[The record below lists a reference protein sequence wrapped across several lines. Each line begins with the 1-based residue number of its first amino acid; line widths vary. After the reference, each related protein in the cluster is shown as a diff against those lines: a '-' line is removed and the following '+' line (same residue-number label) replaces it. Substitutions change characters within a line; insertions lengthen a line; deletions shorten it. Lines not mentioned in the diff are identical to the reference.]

1 MALNIKVSLDNHYEL
16 QSTDDDLRY
25 SIFESVLT
33 DGNISRLGVKISSEQ
48 HPYMSDVYNLAFG
61 PVNEKNE
68 IDDHIK
74 LTHQDHSK
82 VFSTIVLAGFTFLT
96 KHKDKYLGI
105 DGSDTRRAY
114 MYYRCIQN
122 NFEYLNSLF
131 TIYGVNYYLRILRD
145 ESADYDRKD
154 FLAIPKV
161 IQKGEI
167 LSPAKLYNYFI
178 FNIKQCNQD
187 DTTI

>member
-1 MALNIKVSLDNHYEL
+1 MALNIKIDFENRYEL
-16 QSTDDDLRY
+16 LSTDNDLRY
-25 SIFESVLT
+25 SIFESILT
-33 DGNISRLGVKISSEQ
+33 NGNISRLGIKISSEA

-74 LTHQDHSK
+74 LPHQDHSK
-82 VFSTIVLAGFTFLT
+82 VFSTIVLAGLTFLT
-96 KHKDKYLGI
+96 RHKDKYLGI

-131 TIYGVNYYLRILRD
+131 TIYGVNYYLRVLRD
-145 ESADYDRKD
+145 ESTDYDPKD
-154 FLAIPKV
+154 FLAIPA
-161 IQKGEI
+161 IIRKGEP

-178 FNIKQCNQD
+178 FNIK
-187 DTTI
+187 

>member
-1 MALNIKVSLDNHYEL
+1 MALNIKVNLDNHYEL
-16 QSTDDDLRY
+16 QSTDDDFRY
-25 SIFESVLT
+25 SIFESTLT
-33 DGNISRLGVKISSEQ
+33 DGKVSRLGVKISSEQ
-48 HPYMSDVYNLAFG
+48 HPFMPDVYNLAFG

-68 IDDHIK
+68 IDDRIK

-82 VFSTIVLAGFTFLT
+82 VFSTIVLAGLTFLT

-131 TIYGVNYYLRILRD
+131 TVYGVNYYLRILRD
-145 ESADYDRKD
+145 ESTDYNQKD

-161 IQKGEI
+161 IEKGET
-167 LSPAKLYNYFI
+167 LPPTKLYNYFI
-178 FNIKQCNQD
+178 FNTKQCAQE
-187 DTTI
+187 TTVI